1 MKETALSTP
10 LPLVSGFQSLA
21 RIHLE
26 GGRNTHRVALFE
38 DEAEDSCLL
47 LVSDMA
53 QIKLFRFR
61 AADLSVRG
69 KPRPPP

>member
-1 MKETALSTP
+1 M
-10 LPLVSGFQSLA
+10 A

-61 AADLSVRG
+61 AADLSVLG
-69 KPRPPP
+69 IARPPL